1 MEASQAALL
10 LSTQGVT
17 NAQIQQT
24 LVVKGLSDAQ
34 QYNAMVEAGLLTSK
48 KSLEYAELQN
58 IIATQVGNE
67 AYAKAIM
74 NHMGL
79 SVVTNGE
86 GVEVTKLTSKK
97 LQELVATGLLT
108 EAQTQQIAMIT
119 HKQDIIK
126 TLSKLY

>member
-1 MEASQAALL
+1 
-10 LSTQGVT
+10 
-17 NAQIQQT
+17 
-24 LVVKGLSDAQ
+24 
-34 QYNAMVEAGLLTSK
+34 MVEAGFLTSK

-74 NHMGL
+74 NHMEL
-79 SVVTNGE
+79 TVATNGK
-86 GVEVTKLTSKK
+86 GVEVTKLTAKK

-108 EAQTQQIAMIT
+108 EAQAQQIAMIT
-119 HKQDIIK
+119 HKHCIIK